1 MSHMNGAGQVNNMNR
16 MNHIHINIPN
26 QGKVLAAY
34 DPEIQSLVHC
44 EELSEL
50 SKAVTKM
57 RRKRYMQ
64 PDEDKRDDD
73 AEYYAIV
80 EEAAD
85 VLVVIEQLKEMYGIS
100 DSEIQEV
107 VDKKCR
113 RQEARLNELA

>member
-1 MSHMNGAGQVNNMNR
+1 MSHMSQVSNMNR
-16 MNHIHINIPN
+16 MNHIHINIPD

-34 DPEIQSLVHC
+34 DPEIQSLVC